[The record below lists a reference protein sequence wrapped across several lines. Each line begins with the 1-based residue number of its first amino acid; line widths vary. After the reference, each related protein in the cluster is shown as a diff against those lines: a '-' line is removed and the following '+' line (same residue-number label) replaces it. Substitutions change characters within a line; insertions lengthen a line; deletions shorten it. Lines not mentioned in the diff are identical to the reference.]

1 MPTIT
6 NSLAVSSGT
15 TILALS
21 LIATVS
27 YYYLFNDKRFTLSER
42 LYFLICKRNI
52 QEALLEHELL
62 QEPEPE
68 IITENTQFV
77 EINGHKLRIV
87 HIIHELGSKVPLIVF
102 IHGLGGQ
109 VSQWRCQIEYFSHTA
124 HILAIDLLGC
134 GKSQVSKDWESYT
147 TASLVDDVKK
157 LLLDRYKYPATVIIA
172 HSYGC
177 SIASSVAASPE
188 IQASLKGLVLIAPK
202 EHINETQKRNQNKL
216 RWIPD
221 WLFNCARTADRKGG
235 LHSKSVDR
243 FLGTEISDLDIRRS
257 QLRWNLQSKSSVY
270 KRFVRGASFPDKSVY
285 DKIKV
290 GVLLIGGGLDTITP
304 PTEMNVIRNHLL
316 GLDPHDS
323 QWDAVTPS
331 DNIRVPVPY
340 VIPDVGHVPMVVHPE
355 LVNPVISD
363 FLIKNCGLNTLSG
376 AWQILHKT
384 KGENKWDL
392 KNYAKWASIANIT
405 EEPIGPSLFRAMK
418 VMRQTD
424 TAHCPSALLAK
435 YPEIRFIIDIS
446 NDTPPYRATDF
457 EHSRIEYIKF
467 KTVSKIPPTR
477 EEVAK
482 FNEIAASCWTKNPD
496 AQVAVHCHYGF
507 NRTGFFICCY
517 MIERLGVAVP
527 DALRYF
533 KEVRPPGIRHAHF
546 IDELYLRYVLN
557 QR

>member
-1 MPTIT
+1 
-6 NSLAVSSGT
+6 
-15 TILALS
+15 
-21 LIATVS
+21 
-27 YYYLFNDKRFTLSER
+27 
-42 LYFLICKRNI
+42 
-52 QEALLEHELL
+52 
-62 QEPEPE
+62 
-68 IITENTQFV
+68 
-77 EINGHKLRIV
+77 
-87 HIIHELGSKVPLIVF
+87 
-102 IHGLGGQ
+102 
-109 VSQWRCQIEYFSHTA
+109 
-124 HILAIDLLGC
+124 
-134 GKSQVSKDWESYT
+134 
-147 TASLVDDVKK
+147 
-157 LLLDRYKYPATVIIA
+157 
-172 HSYGC
+172 
-177 SIASSVAASPE
+177 
-188 IQASLKGLVLIAPK
+188 
-202 EHINETQKRNQNKL
+202 
-216 RWIPD
+216 
-221 WLFNCARTADRKGG
+221 
-235 LHSKSVDR
+235 
-243 FLGTEISDLDIRRS
+243 
-257 QLRWNLQSKSSVY
+257 VY

-446 NDTPPYRATDF
+446 NDTPPYRTTDF

-533 KEVRPPGIRHAHF
+533 KEVRPPGIR
-546 IDELYLRYVLN
+546 
-557 QR
+557 

>member
-1 MPTIT
+1 MQPI
-6 NSLAVSSGT
+6 NMAGGT
-15 TILALS
+15 TVIALS
-21 LIATVS
+21 LLASLS
-27 YYYLFNDKRFTLSER
+27 YYYLYNDKRFTLSER

-62 QEPEPE
+62 QKAEPD

-77 EINGHKLRIV
+77 EINQHKLRIV

-109 VSQWRCQIEYFSHTA
+109 VSQWKCQIEYFSKTA

-134 GKSQVSKDWESYT
+134 GKSEEAKDWESYAT
-147 TASLVDDVKK
+147 GSLVDDVKQ
-157 LLLDRYKYPATVIIA
+157 LLLDRYQYPETVIIA

-177 SIASSVAASPE
+177 SIASFVAASPE
-188 IQASLKGLVLIAPK
+188 MKSTLKGLVLISPK
-202 EHINETQKRNQNKL
+202 EQIKDIQKRNQNKL

-235 LHSKSVDR
+235 LYSKSVDR
-243 FLGTEISDLDIRRS
+243 FLGSEEKDEHTRKC
-257 QLRWNLQSKSSVY
+257 QLQWNLQSKTSVY
-270 KRFVRGASFPDKSVY
+270 KRFVSGAVFPGSDIY
-285 DKIKV
+285 QHIKI
-290 GVLLIGGGLDTITP
+290 GTLLIGGGQDTITP
-304 PTEMNVIRNHLL
+304 PAEMNVIRNHLL
-316 GLDPHDS
+316 GLNAADV
-323 QWDAVTPS
+323 QWDTVTQA
-331 DNIRVPVPY
+331 DNLRVPVPY

-392 KNYAKWASIANIT
+392 KNYAKWASTPNIT
-405 EEPIGPSLFRAMK
+405 EVSIGPSLFRAMK

-424 TAHCPSALLAK
+424 TNHCPSALMAK
-435 YPEIRFIIDIS
+435 FPEIRFIIDIS
-446 NDTPPYRATDF
+446 NDTPPYRSSDF

-467 KTVSKIPPTR
+467 KTVSKIPPTK

-482 FNEIAASCWTKNPD
+482 FNQIAYGCWQKNPE
-496 AQVAVHCHYGF
+496 AQIAVHCHYGF

-517 MIERLGVAVP
+517 MIEKLGVSVP
-527 DALRYF
+527 DALAYF
-533 KEVRPPGIRHAHF
+533 KQARAPGIRHAHF

-557 QR
+557 ERY

>member
-1 MPTIT
+1 MFLMT
-6 NSLAVSSGT
+6 NSLITGGT
-15 TILALS
+15 AIFGVIF
-21 LIATVS
+21 IAAFSV
-27 YYYLFNDKRFTLSER
+27 YYLYHDRRFSLSER
-42 LYFLICKRNI
+42 FYFLICKRNI
-52 QEALLEHELL
+52 EEALLEHELL
-62 QEPEPE
+62 KQPEPD
-68 IITENTQFV
+68 IIANNTQYI

-109 VSQWRCQIEYFSHTA
+109 VSQWKCQIEYFSHTA
-124 HILAIDLLGC
+124 HVLAIDLLGC
-134 GKSQVSKDWESYT
+134 GKSEVTKDWESYT
-147 TASLVDDVKK
+147 TASLVEDVK
-157 LLLDRYKYPATVIIA
+157 LLLLERYQYPSTVIIA

-177 SIASSVAASPE
+177 SIASFVASSPE
-188 IQASLKGLVLIAPK
+188 IQSSLKGLILIAPK
-202 EHINETQKRNQNKL
+202 DHIKDTQKRNQKKL
-216 RWIPD
+216 RWIPN
-221 WLFNCARTADRKGG
+221 WIFNCARTADRKGG
-235 LHSKSVDR
+235 LYSKSVDR
-243 FLGTEISDLDIRRS
+243 FLGTELTDLEIRKS
-257 QLRWNLQSKSSVY
+257 QLRWNLQSKTPVY
-270 KRFVRGASFPDKSVY
+270 KRYVRGASFPSRTIY
-285 DKIKV
+285 EKIKI
-290 GVLLIGGGLDTITP
+290 GVLLIGGGQDRVTP
-304 PTEMNVIRNHLL
+304 PTEMNIIRNHLL
-316 GLDPHDS
+316 GLDPDEN
-323 QWDAVTPS
+323 QWDNVS
-331 DNIRVPVPY
+331 QLDNIRVPVPY
-340 VIPDVGHVPMVVHPE
+340 VIPDVGHVPMVVYPE

-392 KNYAKWASIANIT
+392 KNYAKWAGVANIT
-405 EEPIGPSLFRAMK
+405 ETPIGPSLFRAMK

-424 TAHCPSALLAK
+424 SSHCPSALLAK

-446 NDTPPYRATDF
+446 NDTPPYRASDF

-482 FNEIAASCWTKNPD
+482 FIEIASSCWTKIPD
-496 AQVAVHCHYGF
+496 AQIAVHCHYGF
-507 NRTGFFICCY
+507 NRTGFFICCF
-517 MIERLGVAVP
+517 MIEKLGVSVP

>member
-1 MPTIT
+1 MQ
-6 NSLAVSSGT
+6 SLSSGT
-15 TILALS
+15 TLLALS
-21 LIATVS
+21 LLATLS
-27 YYYLFNDKRFTLSER
+27 YYYLHKDKRFTLSER
-42 LYFLICKRNI
+42 LYYLICKRNI

-62 QEPEPE
+62 EQVEPD

-109 VSQWRCQIEYFSHTA
+109 VSQWKCQIEYFSKTA
-124 HILAIDLLGC
+124 HVLAIDLLGC
-134 GKSQVSKDWESYT
+134 GKSEVATDWESYKT
-147 TASLVDDVKK
+147 ESLVEDVKK
-157 LLLDRYKYPATVIIA
+157 LLLDRYQYPETVMIA

-177 SIASSVAASPE
+177 AVASFVAASPE
-188 IQASLKGLVLIAPK
+188 MKSTLKALVLISPK
-202 EHINETQKRNQNKL
+202 EQIIEIQKRNQNKL
-216 RWIPD
+216 RYIPD

-235 LHSKSVDR
+235 LYSKSVDR
-243 FLGTEISDLDIRRS
+243 FLGTEEKNEEIRKS
-257 QLRWNLQSKSSVY
+257 QLRWNLQSRTNVY
-270 KRFVRGASFPDKSVY
+270 KRFVRGAEFPTKSIY
-285 DKIKV
+285 EKIKV
-290 GVLLIGGGLDTITP
+290 GTLLIGGGQDTITP
-304 PTEMNVIRNHLL
+304 PSEMNVIRNHLL
-316 GLDPHDS
+316 GLDPDDDEKWDS
-323 QWDAVTPS
+323 VKQS
-331 DNIRVPVPY
+331 DNLRVPVPY

-392 KNYAKWASIANIT
+392 KNYAKWASTPNIT
-405 EEPIGPSLFRAMK
+405 DGPIGPSLFRAMK

-424 TAHCPSALLAK
+424 TNHCPSALLAK

-446 NDTPPYRATDF
+446 NDIPPYRSTDF

-477 EEVAK
+477 EEVSK
-482 FNEIAASCWTKNPD
+482 FNQIASACWEKNPE
-496 AQVAVHCHYGF
+496 AQIAVHCHYGF

-517 MIERLGVAVP
+517 MIEKLGVSVP
-527 DALRYF
+527 DALAYF
-533 KEVRPPGIRHAHF
+533 KQARAPGIRHAHF

-557 QR
+557 ERY

>member
-1 MPTIT
+1 MSLT
-6 NSLAVSSGT
+6 NSISVSNGT
-15 TILALS
+15 AALALS
-21 LIATVS
+21 FLATLS
-27 YYYLFNDKRFTLSER
+27 YYYLYNDRRFTLSEK

-52 QEALLEHELL
+52 EEALLEHELL
-62 QEPEPE
+62 EQPEPD

-77 EINGHKLRIV
+77 EIDNHKLRIV

-109 VSQWRCQIEYFSHTA
+109 VSQWKCQIEYFSRTA

-134 GKSQVSKDWESYT
+134 GKSEVAKDWESYST
-147 TASLVDDVKK
+147 ESLVNSVKE

-177 SIASSVAASPE
+177 SIASFVAASPE
-188 IQASLKGLVLIAPK
+188 IQAILKGLVLISPK
-202 EHINETQKRNQNKL
+202 EHIKDTQKRNQNKL

-235 LHSKSVDR
+235 LNSKSVDR
-243 FLGTEISDLDIRRS
+243 FLGSEEKDQDIRKR
-257 QLRWNLQSKSSVY
+257 QLCWNLQSRTSVY
-270 KRFVRGASFPDKSVY
+270 KRFVRGAVFPNASIY
-285 DKIKV
+285 RKIKV
-290 GVLLIGGGLDTITP
+290 GTLLIGGGQDSITP
-304 PTEMNVIRNHLL
+304 PSEMNVIRNHLL
-316 GLDPHDS
+316 GLDPQDN
-323 QWDAVTPS
+323 QWDTVTPAE
-331 DNIRVPVPY
+331 NLRVPVPY

-424 TAHCPSALLAK
+424 TNHCPSALLAK

-446 NDTPPYRATDF
+446 NDTPPYRSSDF

-467 KTVSKIPPTR
+467 KTVSKIPPTK

-482 FNEIAASCWTKNPD
+482 FNDIAASCWAKNPD
-496 AQVAVHCHYGF
+496 AQIAVHCHYGF

-517 MIERLGVAVP
+517 LIERLGVAVP

-533 KEVRPPGIRHAHF
+533 KEVRPPGIR
-546 IDELYLRYVLN
+546 
-557 QR
+557 

>member
-1 MPTIT
+1 MSLMT
-6 NSLAVSSGT
+6 NPLLTGGTAIFGLLSIAAVS
-15 TILALS
+15 
-21 LIATVS
+21 V
-27 YYYLFNDKRFTLSER
+27 YYLYHDRRIPLSER
-42 LYFLICKRNI
+42 FYFSICKRNI

-62 QEPEPE
+62 EQPEPD
-68 IITENTQFV
+68 IIADNTQHV

-109 VSQWRCQIEYFSHTA
+109 VSQWKCQIEYFSHTA

-134 GKSQVSKDWESYT
+134 GKSEMTSDWKSYT
-147 TASLVDDVKK
+147 TASLVEDVKQ
-157 LLLDRYKYPATVIIA
+157 LLLERYNYPSTVIVA

-177 SIASSVAASPE
+177 SVASYVASSPE
-188 IQASLKGLVLIAPK
+188 IQSSLKGLVLISPK
-202 EHINETQKRNQNKL
+202 EHIKEVHKRDQKKL
-216 RWIPD
+216 KWIPD
-221 WLFNCARTADRKGG
+221 WIFNCARTADRKGG

-243 FLGTEISDLDIRRS
+243 FLGTEITDLEIRKS
-257 QLRWNLQSKSSVY
+257 QLRWNLQSKTPVY
-270 KRFVRGASFPDKSVY
+270 KRYVSGAILPERKVY
-285 DKIKV
+285 ENIKV
-290 GVLLIGGGLDTITP
+290 GVLLIGGSQDSITP
-304 PTEMNVIRNHLL
+304 PTEMNIIRNHIL
-316 GLDPHDS
+316 GLDPDET
-323 QWDAVTPS
+323 QWDNVSQS
-331 DNIRVPVPY
+331 DNLRVPVPY
-340 VIPDVGHVPMVVHPE
+340 VIPDTGHVPMVVRPE

-363 FLIKNCGLNTLSG
+363 FLIKNCELNTLSG

-392 KNYAKWASIANIT
+392 KNYAKWAGVANIT
-405 EEPIGPSLFRAMK
+405 ETPIGPSLFRAMK

-424 TAHCPSALLAK
+424 SSHCPSALLAK

-446 NDTPPYRATDF
+446 NDTPPYRSTDF
-457 EHSRIEYIKF
+457 EQSRIEYIKF

-482 FNEIAASCWTKNPD
+482 FIEIASSCWDKIPD
-496 AQVAVHCHYGF
+496 AQIAVHCHYGF
-507 NRTGFFICCY
+507 NRTGFFICCF
-517 MIERLGVAVP
+517 MIEKLGVSVP

-533 KEVRPPGIRHAHF
+533 KDVRPPGIRHTHF